1 MLCLEYEK
9 FFYFCIFPVKF
20 PPSKH
25 AVIRERK
32 SYKTQFFN
40 IKFGCKRSV
49 GYDRNS
55 NTVNLIKNSSFF
67 LSLLFIKKEEFS
79 WTISK
84 QTLLNNF
91 QPSCSYPDDVR

>member
-1 MLCLEYEK
+1 LEYEK

-25 AVIRERK
+25 DGIRERK
-32 SYKTQFFN
+32 SYKTQFVN

-49 GYDRNS
+49 GYDRYS

-67 LSLLFIKKEEFS
+67 VPSL
-79 WTISK
+79 
-84 QTLLNNF
+84 
-91 QPSCSYPDDVR
+91 Y